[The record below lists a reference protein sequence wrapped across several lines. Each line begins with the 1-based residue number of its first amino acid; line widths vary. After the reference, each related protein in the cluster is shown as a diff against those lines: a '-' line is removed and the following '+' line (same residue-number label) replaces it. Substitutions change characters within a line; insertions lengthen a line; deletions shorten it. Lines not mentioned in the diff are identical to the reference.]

1 MAEFGCSPFHT
12 ARCNHPFTAD
22 SHSTGLN
29 LSSGKATRILIVVL
43 VLNLLFWMVV
53 ILWRVYILKRTRD
66 QIRRQRRQAEAYS
79 NPSLPGCEATT
90 ASREARDRP
99 FVLATPRNELPPTY
113 DEAIKYPS
121 IDLSLSQG
129 ALSLGPFGQGALPE
143 RPARPPVPPRPSLQ
157 QPAST
162 SVQMGST
169 ADRTGTPPAENVQ
182 DDSLLPTYEELQR
195 RAGPPNREIV
205 LTVNSSHSRNQ
216 SA

>member
-1 MAEFGCSPFHT
+1 MK
-12 ARCNHPFTAD
+12 
-22 SHSTGLN
+22 
-29 LSSGKATRILIVVL
+29 LSSVGPPLRRILIVVL

-129 ALSLGPFGQGALPE
+129 ALSSGPFGQGALPE

-169 ADRTGTPPAENVQ
+169 ADRAGAPPAEDVQ

-195 RAGPPNREIV
+195 RAGPPNREIL

>member
-1 MAEFGCSPFHT
+1 M
-12 ARCNHPFTAD
+12 
-22 SHSTGLN
+22 
-29 LSSGKATRILIVVL
+29 
-43 VLNLLFWMVV
+43 LLFFF
-53 ILWRVYILKRTRD
+53 
-66 QIRRQRRQAEAYS
+66 Q
-79 NPSLPGCEATT
+79 CEATT

-169 ADRTGTPPAENVQ
+169 ADRTGAPPAEDVQ
-182 DDSLLPTYEELQR
+182 DDSLLPSYEELQR
-195 RAGPPNREIV
+195 RAEAPNREIL